1 MAPSDSSTFFSSP
14 FAVCVSAKAVY
25 GWFKNGNPQ
34 ATDAGHE
41 TWGKVSGLQAE
52 IGTLI
57 NKAVTDSGAMWGG
70 AAGDAMR
77 SSTSPMATWADLTGT
92 SAQSGSDA
100 VAEISSAFRA
110 AQNSVQE
117 PVEVPDKPWY
127 NDFSPWD
134 TDYDDAVDKSQ
145 GVDEANM
152 RVINAYADRTN
163 YATSNMPTFEAPADS
178 TAEID
183 DGTTPPPPPPKSINE
198 LGQNP
203 HFTTNQN
210 TSSTSNNNTVG
221 SNEHVSSF
229 DPPGTGDPSQTGG
242 PGKDGDTN
250 TSGNDDGTTKP
261 SEVNDPN
268 RPPVGTPTR
277 PPVGTPGGIGDPAV
291 GGLPFG
297 PNDPRNP
304 ANKLGGGPG
313 GPGGGRGGGG
323 TGGGGG
329 GSSRGG
335 LGGGLGGG
343 AGAGGIGKG
352 GFGPGGA
359 AAAAG
364 QFGGAAGEGA
374 GRAGAGGFGPGGA
387 AGAGG
392 RGAAGAGA
400 GGMGGGHGAKGEGG
414 DDLEHSSK
422 YLQPSDEY
430 FGDGTMVAPP
440 VIGG

>member
-1 MAPSDSSTFFSSP
+1 MAPSDTSTFFSSP

-25 GWFKNGNPQ
+25 GWFKDGNPQ
-34 ATDAGHE
+34 VTDAGHE
-41 TWGKVSGLQAE
+41 AWGKVSGLQTE
-52 IGTLI
+52 IGNLI
-57 NKAVTDSGAMWGG
+57 DKAVTDSGATWSGT
-70 AAGDAMR
+70 AGDAMR

-92 SAQSGSDA
+92 SATSGSTA

-117 PVEVPDKPWY
+117 PVQVPDKPWY

-183 DGTTPPPPPPKSINE
+183 DGKTPPPPKHIEYPNEPVDRVGPGKSDVDGGDDN
-198 LGQNP
+198 G
-203 HFTTNQN
+203 
-210 TSSTSNNNTVG
+210 STVG
-221 SNEHVSSF
+221 SGER
-229 DPPGTGDPSQTGG
+229 
-242 PGKDGDTN
+242 KDQFTPNTDD
-250 TSGNDDGTTKP
+250 TSGGTKDTTKP
-261 SEVNDPN
+261 SDVRDGTTRPSDVNDPN
-268 RPPVGTPTR
+268 RPPVGTPNR
-277 PPVGTPGGIGDPAV
+277 PPINTPVGDPPGGV
-291 GGLPFG
+291 LPFG

-304 ANKLGGGPG
+304 ANKLT
-313 GPGGGRGGGG
+313 GGGRGGGG
-323 TGGGGG
+323 GGLGGGGG
-329 GSSRGG
+329 SRGG
-335 LGGGLGGG
+335 LGGG
-343 AGAGGIGKG
+343 AGGLGAGKG

-364 QFGGAAGEGA
+364 QFGGAAGEG
-374 GRAGAGGFGPGGA
+374 GRAGAGGLGPGGA
-387 AGAGG
+387 AAGG
-392 RGAAGAGA
+392 RGAAGA

-414 DDLEHSSK
+414 DDLEHTSK